1 MALGIGV
8 RILYKSLIG
17 AIIAATRSIEIH
29 DTSTQRANYNFSSRT
44 IRYSRRFADDCIT
57 GPAAVISLKAEIP
70 IKSHP
75 RVNRCPFQITTAV
88 SIRANM
94 ANGEFNSEFL
104 RVPRSQY
111 VIARVTWLLTGIY

>member
-1 MALGIGV
+1 ML
-8 RILYKSLIG
+8 
-17 AIIAATRSIEIH
+17 
-29 DTSTQRANYNFSSRT
+29 
-44 IRYSRRFADDCIT
+44 RFADDCIT

-75 RVNRCPFQITTAV
+75 RVNRCPFRITTVV

-104 RVPRSQY
+104 RVPFPIRDRARY
-111 VIARVTWLLTGIY
+111 VATYGNLLNYSPAMALSRVAVASSSINTSHVAL